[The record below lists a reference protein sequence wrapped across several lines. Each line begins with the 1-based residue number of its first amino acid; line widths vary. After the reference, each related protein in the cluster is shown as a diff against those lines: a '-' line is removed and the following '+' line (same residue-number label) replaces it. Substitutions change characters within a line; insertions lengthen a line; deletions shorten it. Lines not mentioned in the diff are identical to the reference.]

1 MKQYQCARHHL
12 YNAPAGYSGD
22 CPICAAQDA
31 ELARTRGLWAGAD
44 GTVQPQPAAGPAA
57 DPAALPPTVGAYAHL
72 GQGVEPVVGWVACI
86 AGPDRGRDWRLV
98 AGRNA
103 IGRAEGMAVRLEGDA
118 AVSRERHAVISF
130 DPRRGSFS
138 LGPGEST
145 GLVYCN
151 GQEVVMPVP
160 LAAHDRIELGKTTL
174 IFVPLVGAAFAWTE

>member
-12 YNAPAGYSGD
+12 YNAPAGYSGG

-31 ELARTRGLWAGAD
+31 ELARTRGLWAAPD
-44 GTVQPQPAAGPAA
+44 GTVQPQPPADA
-57 DPAALPPTVGAYAHL
+57 AALPPTVGAYAHL
-72 GQGVEPVVGWVACI
+72 AQGVEPVVGWVACV

-103 IGRAEGMAVRLEGDA
+103 IGRAEGMAVRLDGDA

-138 LGPGEST
+138 LSPGEGT

-151 GQEVVMPVP
+151 GQEVVLPVP
-160 LAAHDRIELGKTTL
+160 LAAHDRIELGKSTL
-174 IFVPLVGAAFAWTE
+174 RFVPLVGDAFTWTE